1 MKLTAKDF
9 AAKTGFPLKLIRRM
23 CRTGQLEHW
32 QVGRVYWL
40 DEHKAAATMELYKAV
55 PIYAPKK
62 QVQCRWSGVNKPLKQ
77 FTSRTERLKALIK
90 NKSAAGVAAPAAK

>member
-32 QVGRVYWL
+32 QIGRVYWL
-40 DEHKAAATMELYKAV
+40 DEHKAAATMELYKAT
-55 PIYAPKK
+55 PIYTPKE
-62 QVQCRWSGVNKPLKQ
+62 QDRCRIIKRLPDKFPLGVFYHERKRITKPV
-77 FTSRTERLKALIK
+77 F
-90 NKSAAGVAAPAAK
+90 SAVYR

>member
-32 QVGRVYWL
+32 QIGRVYWL
-40 DEHKAAATMELYKAV
+40 DEHKAAATMELYKAT
-55 PIYAPKK
+55 PIYTPKE
-62 QVQCRWSGVNKPLKQ
+62 QDRCRIIKRLPDK
-77 FTSRTERLKALIK
+77 FTSRTERLKNLIK
-90 NKSAAGVAAPAAK
+90 NKNAASVAAPAAK